1 MANKSLKAF
10 AALTWTVQTGACF
23 AHYMRR
29 LGLPLSSAL
38 GFNGKFMLIPH
49 KVTISI
55 FFYIV
60 FSVVAI
66 SLVSF
71 AVEKFEPYL
80 IEKLVTE
87 SSPGSTQQEVI
98 NHLLAMEGKEVRN
111 KLETLLTAITITK
124 LSINAFILYLCSCF
138 IVKRFSSNL
147 LKLDAANSKR

>member
-1 MANKSLKAF
+1 
-10 AALTWTVQTGACF
+10 V
-23 AHYMRR
+23 
-29 LGLPLSSAL
+29 L